1 MLRSLTL
8 LTAFPVLFLGGAV
21 HAQTPTAC
29 AERNMIVKRLDAGY
43 SEKPVSM
50 GLSVNGSVVEVF
62 ASTSGSFTIIATQ
75 PDGVSCILVTGQ
87 SWEDVPLSK
96 AGQKT

>member
-8 LTAFPVLFLGGAV
+8 LAAFPVLFLGGAA
-21 HAQTPTAC
+21 HAQTPNAC
-29 AERNMIVKRLDAGY
+29 AERNMIVERLDAGY

-62 ASTSGSFTIIATQ
+62 ASTGGSFTIIATQ
-75 PDGVSCILVTGQ
+75 PDGTSCILVTGQ